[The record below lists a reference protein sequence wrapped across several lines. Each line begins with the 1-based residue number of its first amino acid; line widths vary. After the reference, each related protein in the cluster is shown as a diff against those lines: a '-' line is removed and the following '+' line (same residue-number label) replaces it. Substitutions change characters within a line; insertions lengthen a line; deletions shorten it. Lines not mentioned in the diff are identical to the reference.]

1 MFLILFILFISFGA
15 FFFNVYILQNNYFN
29 QGKDNNRLYE
39 AIDDAVI
46 VPKSIYL
53 QYSQEDYDNAIK
65 EKRVVLLYFTS
76 NWCKECQDQATIN
89 SLVMEDMLYQSI
101 VGLDVHILDSET
113 TLESNALAQKF
124 DITKEQSFV
133 VLDKNGVVAYKYTGI
148 IDKELLK
155 QKILEVI
162 SK

>member
-1 MFLILFILFISFGA
+1 
-15 FFFNVYILQNNYFN
+15 
-29 QGKDNNRLYE
+29 
-39 AIDDAVI
+39 
-46 VPKSIYL
+46 
-53 QYSQEDYDNAIK
+53 
-65 EKRVVLLYFTS
+65 
-76 NWCKECQDQATIN
+76 
-89 SLVMEDMLYQSI
+89 MEDMLYQSI